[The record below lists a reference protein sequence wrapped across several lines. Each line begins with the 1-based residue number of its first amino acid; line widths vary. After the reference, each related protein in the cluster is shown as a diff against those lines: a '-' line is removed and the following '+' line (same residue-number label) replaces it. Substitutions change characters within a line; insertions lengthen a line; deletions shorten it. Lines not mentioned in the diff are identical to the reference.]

1 MTDILH
7 ALILKRNI
15 INEKILIIFRNQSLK
30 RFNSNY

>member
-7 ALILKRNI
+7 ALILNRNI

-30 RFNSNY
+30 SFKSNY

>member
-15 INEKILIIFRNQSLK
+15 ISEKILIIFRNQSLK
-30 RFNSNY
+30 RFKSNY